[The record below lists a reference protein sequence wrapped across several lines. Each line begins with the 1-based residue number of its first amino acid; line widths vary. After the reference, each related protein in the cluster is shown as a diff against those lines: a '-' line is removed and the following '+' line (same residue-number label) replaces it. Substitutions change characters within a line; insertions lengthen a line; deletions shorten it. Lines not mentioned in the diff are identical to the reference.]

1 MIMFCGMMIALD
13 SLHKMKHRINVL
25 TAFSDLL
32 IEIDVGVASF
42 SDEIGDIIAS
52 SSNKIAERIKE
63 KAKSSGNFLSS
74 WKETGEIFF
83 YIDEDKKLFFNF
95 IDDFGSA
102 NLEIQNKAT
111 ERYIK
116 ETERRIKEAKE
127 EFKEKYRLKLA
138 FPLFI
143 SFVLAMVLI

>member
-1 MIMFCGMMIALD
+1 MYEYVYVLD
-13 SLHKMKHRINVL
+13 MEDGFVWGDDENGYF
-25 TAFSDLL
+25 A
-32 IEIDVGVASF
+32 DVS
-42 SDEIGDIIAS
+42 
-52 SSNKIAERIKE
+52 
-63 KAKSSGNFLSS
+63 
-74 WKETGEIFF
+74 